1 MLLDI
6 KYTEWKAI
14 IEALQY
20 QANNDHRLNDM
31 QFDLLMD
38 LAEEIDK
45 AIKE

>member
-1 MLLDI
+1 MLLNI

-20 QANNDHRLNDM
+20 QANNDHRLNDT
-31 QFDLLMD
+31 QFDLLMQ
-38 LAEEIDK
+38 LADEIDT